1 MTRTRTRC
9 AQSPCTTSFY
19 ISPRSPYISAISL
32 SRCAQSPCTI
42 RDLPAGTNA
51 LVKVNAWGQAGEGE
65 PSEFVAAQTEDSD
78 YSRECRE
85 TLLAKADGSYVAP
98 GTIVAAVFG
107 GLAFLCLCGG
117 VAYYFKRQK
126 DSNVPPPPKAP
137 GAAY

>member
-1 MTRTRTRC
+1 MTPSMSPPRRTIVFITL
-9 AQSPCTTSFY
+9 TLT
-19 ISPRSPYISAISL
+19 L
-32 SRCAQSPCTI
+32 T
-42 RDLPAGTNA
+42 
-51 LVKVNAWGQAGEGE
+51 
-65 PSEFVAAQTEDSD
+65 QTEDND

-107 GLAFLCLCGG
+107 ALAFLCLCGG

>member
-1 MTRTRTRC
+1 MHDLTRTIALALTRTRTITRTLTRC
-9 AQSPCTTSFY
+9 AQSPCT
-19 ISPRSPYISAISL
+19 IK
-32 SRCAQSPCTI
+32 
-42 RDLPAGTNA
+42 DLPAGTNA

-65 PSEFVAAQTEDSD
+65 PSEYVAAQTEDSD

-126 DSNVPPPPKAP
+126 VRVRVRFRVSLP
-137 GAAY
+137 

>member
-1 MTRTRTRC
+1 MHDLTRSRTLALALTRTRTITRTLTRC
-9 AQSPCTTSFY
+9 AQSPCT
-19 ISPRSPYISAISL
+19 IK
-32 SRCAQSPCTI
+32 
-42 RDLPAGTNA
+42 DLPAGTNA

-65 PSEFVAAQTEDSD
+65 PSEYVAAQTEDSD

-126 DSNVPPPPKAP
+126 VRVRVRVRVSLPSPSP
-137 GAAY
+137 